1 MNTLTIPKNEYDL
14 LNQQALAYKNLVS
27 RLFEFIV
34 KDSEENLINDFRLT
48 NLYSEDF
55 LNDLK
60 SGIHKSS
67 YFKDENKTFKKRS
80 NRDY

>member
-1 MNTLTIPKNEYDL
+1 MNTLTLSKNEYDL
-14 LNQQALAYKNLVS
+14 LNRQALAYKKLVS
-27 RLFEFIV
+27 RLFEFVI
-34 KDSEENLINDFRLT
+34 KDSEENLVNDFRQT

-67 YFKDENKTFKKRS
+67 YFKDENKTSTKIS
-80 NRDY
+80 S

>member
-14 LNQQALAYKNLVS
+14 LNQQALAYKKLVS
-27 RLFEFIV
+27 RLFEFVI
-34 KDSEENLINDFRLT
+34 KDSQENLVDDFRRT
-48 NLYSEDF
+48 DLYSEEF

-67 YFKDENKTFKKRS
+67 YFTDANKTSKKRS
-80 NRDY
+80 N

>member
-14 LNQQALAYKNLVS
+14 LNSQASAYKKLIS
-27 RLFEFIV
+27 RLFEFVV
-34 KDSEENLINDFRLT
+34 KDNEENLINDFRQT

-60 SGIHKSS
+60 SGIQKSS
-67 YFKDENKTFKKRS
+67 YLKDENKTSKKRS
-80 NRDY
+80 D

>member
-14 LNQQALAYKNLVS
+14 LNQQALAYKKLVS
-27 RLFEFIV
+27 RLFEFVI
-34 KDSEENLINDFRLT
+34 KDSEENFVDDFRRT
-48 NLYSEDF
+48 DLYSEEF

-67 YFKDENKTFKKRS
+67 YFNDANKTPKSLF
-80 NRDY
+80 NNYI